1 MQAAAVVMGVALGC
15 GNVRRMPTAAV
26 NGIQINYADSGGDG
40 PAVVLSHGFLM
51 DQSMFC
57 AQVAALAPE
66 YRVITWDQRGHGGTP
81 APGPFSYWD
90 SAKDVLALLDHLGVE
105 RAALTGMSQG
115 GFLSLRAAML
125 APQRVRGLILIDSQ
139 AGTEEEAS
147 RPGYEQLHQT
157 WLDQGPGPV
166 QEIVA
171 AVILG
176 PGQWDGWY
184 AKWAGQYAEWA
195 PGNLGQLTWPF
206 RCLMDRDDITGRL
219 GEIGCPALIVHGSR
233 DAAIALARAEKMS
246 DSLAGP
252 VTFTLIEG
260 APHASNVTHPGA
272 VNAEI
277 VNFLHRLTG

>member
-1 MQAAAVVMGVALGC
+1 
-15 GNVRRMPTAAV
+15 MPTATV
-26 NGIQINYADSGGDG
+26 NGIQVSYADSGGDG
-40 PAVVLSHGFLM
+40 PAVVLSHGYLM
-51 DQSMFC
+51 DASMFD

-90 SAKDVLALLDHLGVE
+90 SARDILALLDHLGID
-105 RAALTGMSQG
+105 RAALGGMSQG
-115 GFLSLRAAML
+115 GFLSLRAATL

-139 AGTEEEAS
+139 AGTEEEAN

-157 WLDQGPGPV
+157 WLDHGPGPV

-171 AVILG
+171 AIILG

-184 AKWAGQYAEWA
+184 AKWAGQYADWA
-195 PGNLGQLTWPF
+195 PHNLGQLTWPF

-219 GEIGCPALIVHGSR
+219 GEIGCPALIVHGSE
-233 DAAIALARAEKMS
+233 DAAIALARAERLR
-246 DSLAGP
+246 DGLAGP
-252 VTFTLIEG
+252 TTFALIEG

-272 VNAEI
+272 VNTEI
-277 VNFLHRLTG
+277 VNFLHGLPG